1 MTKVDPPTVA
11 PSFTIIYPPV
21 KKIWKTHQK
30 YVDHVPK
37 GKFHGFSTS
46 MLQMLFP
53 HHLPFFCNDTTEPM
67 IGNLDGIAVK
77 LQLPNLERIE
87 ERHIIHLAKL
97 GLSKEMPLS
106 WKWAKLT

>member
-1 MTKVDPPTVA
+1 
-11 PSFTIIYPPV
+11 
-21 KKIWKTHQK
+21 
-30 YVDHVPK
+30 
-37 GKFHGFSTS
+37 
-46 MLQMLFP
+46 
-53 HHLPFFCNDTTEPM
+53 M